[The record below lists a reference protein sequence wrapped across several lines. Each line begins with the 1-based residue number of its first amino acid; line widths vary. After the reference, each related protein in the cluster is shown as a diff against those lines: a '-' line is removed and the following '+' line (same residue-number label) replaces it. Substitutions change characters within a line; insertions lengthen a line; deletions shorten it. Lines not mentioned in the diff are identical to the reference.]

1 VKDEDF
7 TVFLEDFT
15 DMLTELEA
23 AVAKMKQQIAR
34 LVGVAEAKTAAA
46 AQTLQPQTQKEAQLT
61 GQEQLER
68 VKQIFG
74 ELAGYLTFTAAEG
87 KVVVR
92 ARQFLSNEVFSKVAN
107 ITRTLGGRYISA
119 GKESHFEIPLQ

>member
-1 VKDEDF
+1 MKDEDF
-7 TVFLEDFT
+7 EVFLEDFM

-34 LVGVAEAKTAAA
+34 LVGAAEAKTAAA
-46 AQTLQPQTQKEAQLT
+46 QTRQPQNQLAV
-61 GQEQLER
+61 QDQQLER
-68 VKQIFG
+68 VKQVFG

-87 KVVVR
+87 KIVVR
-92 ARQFLSNEVFSKVAN
+92 ARQFLGSEVFSKVAN
-107 ITRTLGGRYISA
+107 ITRMLGGHYISA

>member
-1 VKDEDF
+1 MKDEDF
-7 TVFLEDFT
+7 EVFLEDFT

-34 LVGVAEAKTAAA
+34 LAGAAEAKTAAT
-46 AQTLQPQTQKEAQLT
+46 QTRQPQSQLAV
-61 GQEQLER
+61 QEQQLER
-68 VKQIFG
+68 VKQVFG

-87 KVVVR
+87 KIVVR
-92 ARQFLSNEVFSKVAN
+92 ARQFLGSEVFSKVAN
-107 ITRTLGGRYISA
+107 ITRALGGRYISA